1 MGQKAK
7 NEVDFRCA
15 YYKKDNTWTV
25 LWGDEFNNG
34 IGTESFKECLL
45 SLINSCK
52 NEQIKIF
59 VNDVRTIG
67 EVFKGKLFGEHRRG
81 EHQKKVECIGKTLTT
96 TKNGNI
102 TRLFNLNVF
111 INDNMKHYFE
121 EHECPALMMREYLE
135 HINTN
140 PFAIKYSLGY
150 MSKRKFYAPIRET
163 LTEDII
169 NSNRNIMTGDMYNH
183 LKTGNRSGFLVNS
196 KEDADYIRSLGF
208 DPIGITIDNKI
219 ITNGIDEYD
228 LNSAYISTMISDWT
242 FPVGQ
247 VYELDSKNEHIIEK
261 FDKLTDSAKWFKIY
275 IPENVSVDVR
285 IAMLCGDTR
294 NEGYGI
300 EYYDY
305 KALTEFCG
313 MKKEDFH
320 ELLKE
325 DGVCLYWCYAGRLHE
340 AVRKR
345 VAEYY
350 DNKKN
355 PEIKGTIYGDLAK
368 QENEL
373 IYGKSLQDLDFDFSE
388 IKVVMGK
395 LSDGINYMLPHM
407 ALHCTAAVRYRLMQ
421 ACFENMETVTYYD
434 TDSIHGTDLEEY
446 IEIDN
451 SVNDFKNAIAGFKG
465 CTAGRW
471 KTEQKNSTEIIFAP
485 KQRICLQDGEWTV
498 RVCGIGRLHVED
510 HIRKLKDLGYSDK
523 MVLNYFYMNGFD
535 EVIVPVYIFDPESGY
550 NRIEMD
556 YGTFKKTYG
565 KDELDGT

>member
-7 NEVDFRCA
+7 NEMDYRCA
-15 YYKKDNTWTV
+15 YYKKDNSWTV

-34 IGTESFKECLL
+34 LGTESFKDCLL

-111 INDNMKHYFE
+111 INDGMKHYFE
-121 EHECPALMMREYLE
+121 EHECPVMLMREYLE
-135 HINTN
+135 HIDMN

-150 MSKRKFYAPIRET
+150 MSKRKFYAPIREA

-169 NSNRNIMTGDMYNH
+169 NSNRNIMTGDMYNN
-183 LKTGNRSGFLVNS
+183 LKVGNRSGFLVNS

-247 VYELDSKNEHIIEK
+247 VYEITKSENIIEK
-261 FDKLTDSAKWFKIY
+261 FDKLADSAKWFKIY

-285 IAMLCGDTR
+285 IAMFCGDTR

-320 ELLKE
+320 ELLKT

-340 AVRKR
+340 LVRKR
-345 VAEYY
+345 VVEYY
-350 DNKKN
+350 DNKSN
-355 PEIKGTIYGDLAK
+355 PEIKGTIYRDLAK

-421 ACFENMETVTYYD
+421 AYYENMENVTYYD

-446 IEIDN
+446 IEINN

-471 KTEQKNSTEIIFAP
+471 KTEQKNSTEIVFAP
-485 KQRICLQDGEWTV
+485 KQRLCLQNGEFIV
-498 RVCGIGRLHVED
+498 RVCGIGRSHVED

-535 EVIVPVYIFDPESGY
+535 EVIVPVYIFDPEIGY
-550 NRIEMD
+550 NMIEMD

-565 KDELDGT
+565 KDADDG